1 MVVRKAEQHLNSR
14 HAAERVER
22 CWGGSTNKH
31 VDEVKDKIK
40 KLLIEYVDS
49 GDKAEAMRCIKA
61 LNMPFFHHEVVKQV
75 TGRASWVCNSYL
87 ECQSYPAHAAEG
99 SSVSYVQN
107 ENLVPCI
114 GSSESHRSMQ
124 I

>member
-1 MVVRKAEQHLNSR
+1 MLAGKALAEGCPPQTVVRKAEQHLNSR

-22 CWGGSTNKH
+22 CWGGRTNKH

-75 TGRASWVCNSYL
+75 TGRASRVCNSYL
-87 ECQSYPAHAAEG
+87 DCQ
-99 SSVSYVQN
+99 
-107 ENLVPCI
+107 
-114 GSSESHRSMQ
+114 
-124 I
+124 